1 MSELL
6 THDTIDYDIAGHSMR
21 DIVNYNEFEVLRAMR
36 RHFAKDLS
44 FCQCNLC
51 TEDIYALALNSL
63 PPRYIQASS
72 VRTYRESMN
81 FIDERLV
88 VEKVQE
94 AVAKVSKNPNHG

>member
-6 THDTIDYDIAGHSMR
+6 TRDTIDYDVAGHSLR

-36 RHFAKDLS
+36 RMFSRDLS

-51 TEDIYALALNSL
+51 AEDIYALALNGL

-72 VRTYRESMN
+72 VRTYRESTS
-81 FIDERLV
+81 FLDEELV
-88 VEKVQE
+88 GRKVQE
-94 AVAKVSKNPNHG
+94 AIDKVRKNPNHG